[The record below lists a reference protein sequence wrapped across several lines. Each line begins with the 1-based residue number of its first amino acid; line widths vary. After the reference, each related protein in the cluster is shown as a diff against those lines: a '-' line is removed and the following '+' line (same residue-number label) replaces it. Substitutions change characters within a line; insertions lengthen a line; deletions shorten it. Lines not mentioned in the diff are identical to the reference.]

1 MDLSQRTET
10 TLVSVTLKILR
21 RVSRGSFAFVSLI
34 HTCLD
39 ILQHFDTNAYYQR
52 LLTAAAW
59 RGLEP
64 ALGSRSEG
72 PTFII
77 HVAFNTV
84 MFRSCRPPNDNS
96 APAAHFQQNLL
107 TLMICVLHVPT
118 FGTQVYY
125 GRPRITLNTVLC
137 SFHDLRLKITKLF

>member
-1 MDLSQRTET
+1 MNLSQRAET
-10 TLVSVTLKILR
+10 TLVLMSLKILR
-21 RVSRGSFAFVSLI
+21 RVNRGSFAFVSLI

-96 APAAHFQQNLL
+96 APAAHFQQNLFSRWCEKSVEAIL
-107 TLMICVLHVPT
+107 K
-118 FGTQVYY
+118 
-125 GRPRITLNTVLC
+125 
-137 SFHDLRLKITKLF
+137 DKLRLILAPHGDQHRIVFLPQ